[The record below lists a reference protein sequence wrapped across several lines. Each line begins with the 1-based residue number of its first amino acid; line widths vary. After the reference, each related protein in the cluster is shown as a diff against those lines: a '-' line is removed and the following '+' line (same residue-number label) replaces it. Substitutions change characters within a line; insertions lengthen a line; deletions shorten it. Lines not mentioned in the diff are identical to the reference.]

1 MGISF
6 ETSIKKI
13 RDDGNLKMV
22 TFQVSR
28 SHHPLELVFS
38 ETNSNVI
45 EREDWQEGDQVAK
58 SNESL
63 NNYIMNRPLL
73 LRMTFAC
80 VHF

>member
-13 RDDGNLKMV
+13 RDDGNLEMM

-45 EREDWQEGDQVAK
+45 EREDWQEGDQVVVK
-58 SNESL
+58 IERIS
-63 NNYIMNRPLL
+63 Y
-73 LRMTFAC
+73 
-80 VHF
+80 